1 MVLYADDA
9 PRAVNTVMELII
21 WTSVVF
27 VIGWVFGNWSA
38 IRTFSHLLN
47 RLGVTSDQLR
57 NLNVETAPKDP
68 EVIQIKIEQ
77 IGGSLYA
84 YTADTDSFLAQGST
98 AEDLVKGILQR
109 LPVGA
114 RVICSREQGGDLIAS
129 ALKNG

>member
-1 MVLYADDA
+1 
-9 PRAVNTVMELII
+9 MELII

-27 VIGWVFGNWSA
+27 VIGWVLGNWSA
-38 IRTFSHLLN
+38 IKTFSHMLH
-47 RLGVTSDQLR
+47 RLGVTSDQLK
-57 NLNVETAPKDP
+57 NLNTDRAEPNSEVVE
-68 EVIQIKIEQ
+68 IKIEQ

-129 ALKNG
+129 VLKNG